1 MKRTLLFV
9 FGFSGLGFITFSQQT
24 PVSQSPQ
31 KKVALLEELTGI
43 NCQYCP
49 DGHRMANNLANA
61 NPGKVVLV
69 NVHAGGYANPGS
81 GQPDLRTT
89 AGTAL
94 NTFFDP
100 DGYPTGTVQR
110 TRYGSEP
117 SLATD
122 RTNWSSLVN
131 TTINQDSPV
140 NIAMNAEIDASTRQL
155 VVTVEMYYTTPQAAG
170 TNHYLNIGILQ
181 NNYEGPQVGSS
192 YNSAAVLPNGKY
204 LHQHMF
210 RGYVNNGG
218 TWGEAIDAS
227 QSGVITKTVTYT
239 LPANINNIPLSIGD
253 LEFFAF
259 LHEGKNGVSNSKVVT
274 AAKVSPTYVNVPTAT
289 ANANTIV
296 NNMLVCS
303 GQSVAPIVKVV
314 NSGDEITSLEFS
326 TSIGGETPQT
336 YSWTGSIP
344 QFGIKEITLPAM
356 VVTSATN
363 TTVAVTI
370 TSVNGG
376 QGQIGTATTT
386 RAINVVQG
394 TANSSVGQVKI
405 KTDNYGSE
413 TSWKIYNSN
422 NTVVAQGGPY
432 ANQTSQ
438 QADVNFNIE
447 PNECYRIVL
456 KDSYGDGFTGS
467 YGNGKFEVFSGGE
480 LVVAI
485 TNFTTDEKV
494 EGFQSAAV
502 LATDALSELTSLT
515 IYPNPASENI
525 NLSFEAMGGEYA
537 IEITDLQGRV
547 IKNEIHSNLEG
558 QQNLKIAV
566 DNLKAGNYLVSVRK
580 DGGSFTKMI
589 AIQ

>member
-1 MKRTLLFV
+1 
-9 FGFSGLGFITFSQQT
+9 
-24 PVSQSPQ
+24 
-31 KKVALLEELTGI
+31 
-43 NCQYCP
+43 
-49 DGHRMANNLANA
+49 
-61 NPGKVVLV
+61 
-69 NVHAGGYANPGS
+69 
-81 GQPDLRTT
+81 
-89 AGTAL
+89 
-94 NTFFDP
+94 
-100 DGYPTGTVQR
+100 
-110 TRYGSEP
+110 
-117 SLATD
+117 
-122 RTNWSSLVN
+122 
-131 TTINQDSPV
+131 
-140 NIAMNAEIDASTRQL
+140 
-155 VVTVEMYYTTPQAAG
+155 
-170 TNHYLNIGILQ
+170 
-181 NNYEGPQVGSS
+181 PQVGSS

-239 LPANINNIPLSIGD
+239 LPTNINNIPLSIGD

-580 DGGSFTKMI
+580 DGGS
-589 AIQ
+589 